1 MKVKEVLSKVLNK
14 FESGDIPEA
23 VALTFFPQIDI
34 PMSQWSLLNKL
45 VVFFNGSQ
53 DARGIRQW
61 NKIGRYPR
69 KGSKAIHIL
78 APMIK
83 VEEKDDEKEEKKI
96 VRGFMLVPVFRM
108 EDTDGKP
115 LEYPELNIP
124 EFPFIER
131 AKEWGINVT
140 AVSGNSYYY
149 GAYSQTRKEIVLA
162 SPEESVFFHELCH
175 SAHHRI
181 NGLLKA
187 GQDWKQEVVA
197 ELGAIV
203 LCKLMGKEPDKAL
216 GNGYSY
222 ISNYAEK
229 AQLSPLT
236 AVVKVL
242 SETEKVLNL
251 ILKGGDTHGIQH
263 AI

>member
-1 MKVKEVLSKVLNK
+1 
-14 FESGDIPEA
+14 
-23 VALTFFPQIDI
+23 
-34 PMSQWSLLNKL
+34 
-45 VVFFNGSQ
+45 
-53 DARGIRQW
+53 
-61 NKIGRYPR
+61 
-69 KGSKAIHIL
+69 
-78 APMIK
+78 MIK